1 MSEQE
6 KKDRKFSM
14 IMSGIVHGT
23 ILLLLIFLVAW
34 RAPDPPIPEYGIELN
49 FGLEQAGFGETEREN
64 DAQIDET
71 ENDTPPDS
79 EVESDEPPLE
89 EPTEEVPVEEVKVDP
104 TPERKP
110 IKEPVK
116 EVVKETVKEIP
127 KEAVKTEAVQKA
139 ESAVKVEEK
148 KVEEVEE
155 KMEEVTPPAVEK
167 KVVEQPKPKPKP
179 VVDERAV
186 MGGGKKTDTNSKEA
200 ASNNQG
206 KVTDTRG
213 NMGDPTGKTTA
224 NGTKA
229 GGADIG
235 VSLSLEGWKW
245 QAPPSEKD
253 DSQIDGIIKF
263 RIEVDDRGT
272 VMNVT
277 KIPGT
282 TISDNTIIEFYK
294 KQVEKL
300 TFLQTDPSK
309 SVALV
314 SRGEITFV
322 IKTN

>member
-6 KKDRKFSM
+6 KKDKRFSM

-23 ILLLLIFLVAW
+23 ILILLFFLVAW
-34 RAPDPPIPEYGIELN
+34 RQPDPPIPEYGIELN
-49 FGLEQAGFGETEREN
+49 FGLEEAGFGDTEREN
-64 DAQIDET
+64 DAQIEDT
-71 ENDTPPDS
+71 ENDTPPDA
-79 EVESDEPPLE
+79 EVESEDAPAEKPVE
-89 EPTEEVPVEEVKVDP
+89 ETPVEEVKV
-104 TPERKP
+104 
-110 IKEPVK
+110 EPVK
-116 EVVKETVKEIP
+116 EAVKVPVKETP
-127 KEAVKTEAVQKA
+127 KEAVKAAEVQKT
-139 ESAVKVEEK
+139 ESPVKVEEK
-148 KVEEVEE
+148 KVEKVEE
-155 KMEEVTPPAVEK
+155 KKEEVVPPVVEKKVETPPVEEK
-167 KVVEQPKPKPKP
+167 KVVEAPKPKPKT
-179 VVDERAV
+179 VDERAV
-186 MGGGKKTDTNSKEA
+186 MGGGKKTDTNSTDP

-229 GGADIG
+229 GGADFG
-235 VSLSLEGWKW
+235 VSLSLDGWKW
-245 QAPPSEKD
+245 QAPPTDKD

-272 VMNVT
+272 VINVT

-300 TFLQTDPSK
+300 SFVQTDAK
-309 SVALV
+309 KTAALI